1 MSATDLHPAGI
12 TIARVDGDRR
22 PCMALLLVGDVSEE
36 MISRYLD
43 RATLYAARL
52 DDRLVAVCAVTDESP
67 SLVEIKNLAVS
78 ADMRRRGIG
87 RAMLSYV
94 ERLNRGKTIQLGTG
108 ETPSTLRF
116 YRGCGYRETHRVPG
130 FFTRNYDHPIIEE
143 GVTLRDMI
151 YLAKQA

>member
-1 MSATDLHPAGI
+1 MSATDLHAAGI
-12 TIARVDGDRR
+12 TIAQVDGDRR
-22 PCMALLLVGDVSEE
+22 PCMPLLLVGDESEE

-52 DDRLVAVCAVTDESP
+52 GDRVVAVCAVSDESP

-87 RAMLSYV
+87 RAMLTYV

-130 FFTRNYDHPIIEE
+130 FFTCNYDHPIIEE

>member
-1 MSATDLHPAGI
+1 MSATDLLTEGI

-22 PCMALLLVGDVSEE
+22 SCMPLLLVGDESEE

-52 DDRLVAVCAVTDESP
+52 DDRLVAVCAVTDELP

-116 YRGCGYRETHRVPG
+116 YRGCGYRETLRVPG

>member
-1 MSATDLHPAGI
+1 MSATDLLTEGI

-22 PCMALLLVGDVSEE
+22 PCMALLLVGDESEE

-78 ADMRRRGIG
+78 ADMRRRGFG

-94 ERLNRGKTIQLGTG
+94 EHLNRGKTIRLGTG